1 MTILKELYWI
11 AIDWGSSNLRVWA
24 LNNNNAILD
33 SILSNDGM
41 LGLASNEFEPLLFEK
56 ISKWQKWRS
65 KKKAFSR
72 PFVECFLALK
82 KALQDMGFVDKPIHS
97 SKRVSNLKLN
107 VIKVFKTWPQKR
119 KKCVSDKMHIF
130 TFPLVKCS

>member
-56 ISKWQKWRS
+56 ISKWGVGDANIPILCCGMVGAKQGW
-65 KKKAFSR
+65 
-72 PFVECFLALK
+72 VEAQVLA
-82 KALQDMGFVDKPIHS
+82 
-97 SKRVSNLKLN
+97 
-107 VIKVFKTWPQKR
+107 R
-119 KKCVSDKMHIF
+119 K
-130 TFPLVKCS
+130 

>member
-41 LGLASNEFEPLLFEK
+41 LGLATSEFLSLIHISEPT
-56 ISKWQKWRS
+56 
-65 KKKAFSR
+65 R
-72 PFVECFLALK
+72 PY
-82 KALQDMGFVDKPIHS
+82 
-97 SKRVSNLKLN
+97 
-107 VIKVFKTWPQKR
+107 
-119 KKCVSDKMHIF
+119 
-130 TFPLVKCS
+130 